1 MSAETETKGLLH
13 KKCPCRK
20 QEIDNLLAVMGKSE
34 DCCYKSVF
42 VYGNT
47 ACGKTHV
54 MINILTLMKV

>member
-1 MSAETETKGLLH
+1 MVAEIETMDLLH

-20 QEIDNLLAVMGKSE
+20 QEIDHLLAVIGECE
-34 DCCYKSVF
+34 DCCCKSVF

-54 MINILTLMKV
+54 MRNILTLMKV